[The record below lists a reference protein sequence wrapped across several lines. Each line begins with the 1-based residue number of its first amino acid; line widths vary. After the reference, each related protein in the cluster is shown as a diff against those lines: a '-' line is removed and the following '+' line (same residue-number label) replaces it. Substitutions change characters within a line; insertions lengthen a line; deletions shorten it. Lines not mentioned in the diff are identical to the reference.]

1 MSVGL
6 IDSAVPSLPGS
17 VTGNI
22 AMEGSG
28 LRVVVADD
36 DPRILMTVASFLL
49 KAGFA
54 VHRAATGEEALQAIA
69 DDPDIMLLVTD
80 FSMPAMSGAALI
92 SEAVRVRPHLRAM
105 LMTGYPD
112 AEGLGHLPSHVP
124 VLVKPF
130 RRAEFLAKIDCL
142 ADEIREAE
150 PV

>member
-22 AMEGSG
+22 AMEGNG

-36 DPRILMTVASFLL
+36 DLRILMTVASFLL

-54 VHRAATGEEALQAIA
+54 VHRAA
-69 DDPDIMLLVTD
+69 M
-80 FSMPAMSGAALI
+80 I

>member
-1 MSVGL
+1 
-6 IDSAVPSLPGS
+6 
-17 VTGNI
+17 
-22 AMEGSG
+22 
-28 LRVVVADD
+28 
-36 DPRILMTVASFLL
+36 
-49 KAGFA
+49 
-54 VHRAATGEEALQAIA
+54 
-69 DDPDIMLLVTD
+69 
-80 FSMPAMSGAALI
+80 
-92 SEAVRVRPHLRAM
+92 M